1 MSAVSQNSRPPPPKN
16 IRFTIHAICPHP
28 FRIYIYRKDEISHL
42 CRIIIWNVCFRD
54 GGIYTPHTVQPARGS
69 LKPNNQHFYF
79 ISFSIQNVYEI
90 SKIKKKKPKLHWK
103 GGDDDD
109 IMEFLNVL
117 CICGK
122 KNFYTDPLFRNER
135 SVRTTMTMVVLGWLE
150 SECLDRNM
158 FA

>member
-90 SKIKKKKPKLHWK
+90 SKIKKKNPNSIERGEMTTTLWNFSMFCVYVEKKTFIRIPYS
-103 GGDDDD
+103 GMNG
-109 IMEFLNVL
+109 V
-117 CICGK
+117 CG
-122 KNFYTDPLFRNER
+122 RR
-135 SVRTTMTMVVLGWLE
+135 
-150 SECLDRNM
+150 
-158 FA
+158 